1 MEVGLNFI
9 NEDNPAMASNTL
21 VLPLPFLP
29 VNIRCFILSL
39 DNGMRIS
46 SKCRT
51 FSIVKAEINNW
62 FTVPSLK
69 YQCTPGI
76 AWCSG
81 LRDDFCQPFHPS
93 YHKKTSQGIP
103 WKVLSC
109 HILSWNV
116 INAWRTVVHDVQP
129 LSRTEILWLPFSLDI
144 PGFSGFLLL
153 SYPVCGP

>member
-1 MEVGLNFI
+1 MFYKVVGL
-9 NEDNPAMASNTL
+9 MSGT
-21 VLPLPFLP
+21 
-29 VNIRCFILSL
+29 SL
-39 DNGMRIS
+39 DGLDMAYCEFE
-46 SKCRT
+46 KQQEGWK

-109 HILSWNV
+109 HILS
-116 INAWRTVVHDVQP
+116 
-129 LSRTEILWLPFSLDI
+129 
-144 PGFSGFLLL
+144 
-153 SYPVCGP
+153 

>member
-1 MEVGLNFI
+1 
-9 NEDNPAMASNTL
+9 MASKTL

-109 HILSWNV
+109 HILSRNV

-129 LSRTEILWLPFSLDI
+129 LSRTWMPMNPKTLDMTAIPASL
-144 PGFSGFLLL
+144 
-153 SYPVCGP
+153 V

>member
-1 MEVGLNFI
+1 MVFQIINHHILQTVQNKWRMGRNNKLYIGKYSCQSIQNPLLQFQMEVGLNFI

-81 LRDDFCQPFHPS
+81 LRDAFCQPFHPS

-109 HILSWNV
+109 HILS
-116 INAWRTVVHDVQP
+116 
-129 LSRTEILWLPFSLDI
+129 
-144 PGFSGFLLL
+144 
-153 SYPVCGP
+153 